1 MIVRQK
7 NAALHSPSYCILLPQ
22 RTFRDEKRRRY
33 YLFFTMLLVTR
44 VQFYPFTGICP
55 ALAKWSDTF
64 QTKAYFVVVSFSNK
78 KFALHDVLLWGRS
91 KYQETVRK
99 NYYPLVYTKIMDIVF
114 RALWLATQTQDIQCF
129 SPPSEPK
136 LATSKWLPGLLSY
149 LKQTKKFH
157 KKTKKLFPT
166 TGRRQRNSVWQFF
179 ITGKALSV

>member
-7 NAALHSPSYCILLPQ
+7 NAAVHSPSYCILLPQ
-22 RTFRDEKRRRY
+22 RTFRDKKRRRC
-33 YLFFTMLLVTR
+33 YLFFTTLLVTR

-64 QTKAYFVVVSFSNK
+64 QQKLISSSYLLVIKNLHATMSFSE
-78 KFALHDVLLWGRS
+78 V
-91 KYQETVRK
+91 VRNIRK
-99 NYYPLVYTKIMDIVF
+99 PSGNYYPLVYTKTVDIVF
-114 RALWLATQTQDIQCF
+114 RALWLATQTREIQCF

-149 LKQTKKFH
+149 IKQTKKFH